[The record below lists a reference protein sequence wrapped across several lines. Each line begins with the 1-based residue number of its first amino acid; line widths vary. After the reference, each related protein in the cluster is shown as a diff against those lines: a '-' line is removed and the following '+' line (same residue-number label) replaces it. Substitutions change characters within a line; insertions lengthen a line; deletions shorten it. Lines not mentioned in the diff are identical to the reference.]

1 MAIRSRRLMASLI
14 LLSVC
19 LVEKPE
25 GASVA
30 HADNRVAVT
39 TASKPV
45 VPFQNCSDSIK
56 SNCIVSVKY
65 NDSAIAFVG
74 TAATSQ
80 SEIKCD
86 GTNFGPQ
93 QIPSSWC
100 YKDSAPTYAAD
111 PDQFS
116 QARST
121 QSGLKILIARSP
133 DTNRAEIPGG
143 PSFNIVNFMT
153 LFQPVLSS
161 GGSTSG
167 GNWVVNATPSQPQ
180 DSWTVKINFGPVPPP
195 NFYAQAG
202 IDNYV
207 ISYDGLGNTIVE
219 LKIRPLSLTY
229 PGNGSDCKATQGTFD
244 VTQIGLTYFRST
256 SPEGDS
262 MRKVFK
268 FTNGFAVGTN
278 SVCETGNFRISE
290 DGAIQIGVA
299 ANHLRSDGSLY
310 EGYFSAVVSPVALQ
324 GFNVSP
330 ELVLRGGLRVIRAV
344 NGNTSDLAS
353 TSEIQPDGSIRITA
367 TGFHYSSGTI
377 TVRKNNKLS
386 LPPGKTT
393 ISSSVKTVKS
403 GKVSRIKANIK
414 KATGR
419 VHVFISDAKGQKWSL
434 GSGQIANGSV
444 NVDVVV
450 PRKFPKGKTSLIL
463 WYEGSRSVRPVT
475 KVHSVIVR

>member
-1 MAIRSRRLMASLI
+1 
-14 LLSVC
+14 
-19 LVEKPE
+19 
-25 GASVA
+25 
-30 HADNRVAVT
+30 
-39 TASKPV
+39 
-45 VPFQNCSDSIK
+45 
-56 SNCIVSVKY
+56 
-65 NDSAIAFVG
+65 
-74 TAATSQ
+74 
-80 SEIKCD
+80 
-86 GTNFGPQ
+86 
-93 QIPSSWC
+93 
-100 YKDSAPTYAAD
+100 
-111 PDQFS
+111 
-116 QARST
+116 
-121 QSGLKILIARSP
+121 
-133 DTNRAEIPGG
+133 
-143 PSFNIVNFMT
+143 
-153 LFQPVLSS
+153 
-161 GGSTSG
+161 
-167 GNWVVNATPSQPQ
+167 
-180 DSWTVKINFGPVPPP
+180 
-195 NFYAQAG
+195 
-202 IDNYV
+202 
-207 ISYDGLGNTIVE
+207 
-219 LKIRPLSLTY
+219 
-229 PGNGSDCKATQGTFD
+229 
-244 VTQIGLTYFRST
+244 
-256 SPEGDS
+256 

-299 ANHLRSDGSLY
+299 ANHLRADGSLY

-344 NGNTSDLAS
+344 NGKTSDLAS